1 MSDIEKQIEL
11 EKQMTQQSID
21 KYRREF
27 EKNKQQSNLAN
38 SKSGNIVISNII
50 SRYID
55 VVKEYVEHYLKGNA
69 VRSTIAS
76 SIINKLGVEVS
87 SYIACKEIINT
98 LNKGTAQFVYKSIG
112 QALED
117 EYKMRSYKKENA
129 YYYNSIQD
137 DLNSRCAKAQRKKYI
152 TMNMFKKRLDFHLSK
167 WSNTEKVQTGLIL
180 TKLFYEKTGLIEFRK
195 VFKGKKQVIFIDPS
209 PLLTKLIED
218 TNTKLEVLEPFFL
231 PMVCEPKKWTGIFD
245 GGYLS
250 PYLRRNKIIK
260 NNDREYLN
268 RLSKFG
274 ISKVFEALNTIQ
286 ETKWQINNEVLNVV
300 KLLWEEGHAVA
311 GLPQREDIPIQPYP
325 FPNQDEHTILTDTEK
340 GVVAQ
345 WKRNTYETHKQN
357 VAARSI
363 RILTSQIIRI
373 ADKFKD
379 YKTIWFP
386 YQMDFRGRMYP
397 IPVLLHPQGSDL
409 AKGLLRFAEGKTIDN
424 EEAKEWFLIQG
435 ANMYGYDKASYKDR
449 VKWTEQNSVM
459 IINCAE
465 KPLEHREWTEADKPL
480 QFLAWCFEYQKFKKD
495 KIRFKTHIPI
505 QLDGTCNGLQHY
517 SALLRDKVSGSAVNL
532 VNTEIPS
539 DIYAKVAKRLEEKLN
554 ELSQSTEPI
563 NNPMDMHLSSA
574 FLNIGINR
582 KLTKRPVMVLPY
594 GGTQLSCRE
603 YIGEYL
609 KENYSS
615 NFLWEHFKI
624 GNNPQDCIFKV
635 SNWLSHYLWEAIRE
649 TLQSA
654 IVGMDY
660 LKAIARVK
668 LKYSDAIEWVTP
680 MGLLIH
686 QAYQKNKKHEIKT
699 ELFGKILKTRIK
711 AEGTNIDK
719 SRQLNGICPNFIHSL
734 DASCLMLWLLKC
746 KEAGIKDFMS
756 VHDCYAVNAADTAK
770 SARLL
775 RKAFV
780 EIYKRPI
787 LDDFEADL
795 AEDLPSDV
803 ELPNQPKQGDL
814 EIEEVLKSDYFFN

>member
-1 MSDIEKQIEL
+1 MSVEKQIEL
-11 EKQMTQQSID
+11 EKQMTQQSVD
-21 KYRREF
+21 RYRREF
-27 EKNKQQSNLAN
+27 EKNKQLSNLSN
-38 SKSGNIVISNII
+38 SKSGSILISNVIEK
-50 SRYID
+50 YIAS
-55 VVKEYVEHYLKGNA
+55 VKDYLEHYLKGNA
-69 VRSTIAS
+69 VRSTIAA
-76 SIINKLGVEVS
+76 SIINKLGVETS
-87 SYIACKEIINT
+87 CYIACKVIINI

-117 EYKMRSYKKENA
+117 EYKMRAYKKENS
-129 YYYNSIQD
+129 YYYNSIQE

-167 WSNTEKVQTGLIL
+167 WTNTEKVQTGLIL
-180 TKLFYEKTGLIEFRK
+180 TKLFLETTGLIEYRQ
-195 VFKGKKQVIFIDPS
+195 VFSGKKQSVFIDPT
-209 PLLTKLIED
+209 PLLIKLIED
-218 TNTKLEVLEPFFL
+218 TNNKLEVLEPFFL

-250 PYLRRNKIIK
+250 PYLKRNKVIK
-260 NNDREYLN
+260 NNDREYLKK
-268 RLSKFG
+268 LSNFG
-274 ISKVFEALNTIQ
+274 TSKVFEALNAIQ
-286 ETKWQINNEVLNVV
+286 ETKWQINQEVLNVI
-300 KLLWEEGHAVA
+300 KLLWAEGQAVA
-311 GLPQREDIPIQPYP
+311 GLPQRDDEPIQPYP
-325 FPNQDEHTILTDTEK
+325 FPNQDEHTILTANEK
-340 GVVAQ
+340 TIIAQ
-345 WKRNTYETHKQN
+345 WKRNTYETYKKN
-357 VAARSI
+357 VAQRSI

-373 ADKFKD
+373 AEKFKD

-386 YQMDFRGRMYP
+386 YQMDFRGRIYP

-409 AKGLLRFAEGKTIDN
+409 AKGLLKFAEGKTIDTQ
-424 EEAKEWFLIQG
+424 EAKDWFFIHG

-449 VKWTEQNSVM
+449 VKW
-459 IINCAE
+459 AE
-465 KPLEHREWTEADKPL
+465 THQREILDYAYEPLEFRNWTEADKPM
-480 QFLAWCFEYQKFKKD
+480 QFLAWCLEFADYINKPNT
-495 KIRFKTHIPI
+495 FKTHIPI

-539 DIYAKVAKRLEEKLN
+539 DIYAKVAKKLEERLN
-554 ELSQSTEPI
+554 ELSQSTEP
-563 NNPMDMHLSSA
+563 NNSLMDKQLSSA

-603 YIGEYL
+603 YISEYL

-635 SNWLSHYLWEAIRE
+635 SNWLSHYLWEAIRA

-654 IVGMDY
+654 IIGMDY
-660 LKAIARVK
+660 LKALAREK
-668 LKYSDAIEWVTP
+668 LKYDNAIEWITP

-719 SRQLNGICPNFIHSL
+719 GRQLNGICPNFIHSL

-746 KEAGIKDFMS
+746 KEAGINSFMS
-756 VHDCYAVNAADTAK
+756 VHDCYGVLAPDTAK
-770 SARLL
+770 SAKLL
-775 RKAFV
+775 REAFV

-795 AEDLPSDV
+795 TENLPDDI
-803 ELPNQPKQGDL
+803 ELPEKPQQGEL
-814 EIEEVLKSDYFFN
+814 NIEEVLNSDYFFN